1 MDWKQYLEVFAK
13 NLLNSSSFEVEEDN
27 TKKMLKLIRRH
38 DKNLSKNGDFSCP
51 SNTVWQQVLQ
61 DENICMKNENELLQI
76 QELMLDGIEVTK
88 KSSQIMCRLNRQAFM
103 SKFFQE
109 FREIKLTLNKSKSSN
124 HKIQVQC
131 QDKYE
136 LTNIRCLQL
145 QRFCQNL
152 LALDCLNLKIEN
164 LVISSNSQIKQ
175 AIIVGPVLDTK
186 SKKKSEESFLE
197 TYKKVFNI
205 LNSISKE
212 REMSNQSE
220 AKRLKNVH
228 TITCAEFQ
236 LGLLGTSINQ
246 PTVIDPKAAKNAT
259 FVLYNHA
266 RICQLMQSIG
276 YDQNDED
283 RDINVELLKEEE
295 EWELVFA
302 FLSNYLNLL
311 QDMFEFQ
318 NDVKVGRLCQFL
330 INMCNV
336 FSRYYNRVHI
346 IKEVEHLK
354 PVQDARMHLVSVIR
368 KILEHGLMLLDI
380 PSLGLM

>member
-1 MDWKQYLEVFAK
+1 MDWKQYLEVFTK
-13 NLLNSSSFEVEEDN
+13 SILGKVENEN
-27 TKKMLKLIRRH
+27 VQKSLKLIRRH

-51 SNTVWQQVLQ
+51 SGKVWQQVLQ
-61 DENICMKNENELLQI
+61 DENICLKNENELLQI
-76 QELMLDGIEVTK
+76 QELMLDRIELTK
-88 KSSQIMCRLNRQAFM
+88 NSSQIMCRLNRQAFM

-109 FREIKLTLNKSKSSN
+109 FREIRLTLNSSKCSN

-131 QDKYE
+131 QDKFE

-145 QRFCQNL
+145 QKFCQNL
-152 LALDCLNLKIEN
+152 LAVECLNLKIEN
-164 LVISSNSQIKQ
+164 LVISSNSQVKQ
-175 AIIVGPVLDTK
+175 AILVGPVLDTK
-186 SKKKSEESFLE
+186 SKKKSEEPFLE
-197 TYKKVFNI
+197 TYKKVFNV

-228 TITCAEFQ
+228 TVTCAEFQ
-236 LGLLGTSINQ
+236 FQLLGTSISQ
-246 PTVIDPKAAKNAT
+246 PTFIDQKAAKNAT

-266 RICQLMQSIG
+266 RICQLMQSID
-276 YDQNDED
+276 YDQDVENP
-283 RDINVELLKEEE
+283 NVKVELLKEEE
-295 EWELVFA
+295 EWELVFV

-330 INMCNV
+330 ISLCNV

-346 IKEVEHLK
+346 IKEVDHLR

-368 KILEHGLMLLDI
+368 KVLEHGLMLLDI